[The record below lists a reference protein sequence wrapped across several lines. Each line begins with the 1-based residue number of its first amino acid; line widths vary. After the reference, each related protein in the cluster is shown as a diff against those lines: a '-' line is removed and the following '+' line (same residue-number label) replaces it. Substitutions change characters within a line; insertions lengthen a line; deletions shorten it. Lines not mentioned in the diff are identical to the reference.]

1 MLSNFV
7 VRWFFIVAPDS
18 GIVPAIDHCCS
29 RPRRHYCLTKVTE
42 YLRHVF
48 VESKTCDYIMVL
60 QSTANQWEILTF
72 QRLHNKYYE
81 YNGFLFEISKTLYI
95 FFLHQSPE
103 QHNFASEAIKW
114 TDEVN
119 ENQENYQDNFQYNGN
134 RSI

>member
-1 MLSNFV
+1 
-7 VRWFFIVAPDS
+7 
-18 GIVPAIDHCCS
+18 
-29 RPRRHYCLTKVTE
+29 
-42 YLRHVF
+42 
-48 VESKTCDYIMVL
+48 MVL